1 MSTGEARHAQN
12 HILGYQRDLAR
23 CHCCALC
30 WYPCVVML
38 QLTLL
43 HHLQKAFDNKR
54 LMTCFAEYARYQQLR
69 DMPVHTDSTLRTLEK
84 LIHRCV
90 CLS

>member
-1 MSTGEARHAQN
+1 MPLLMLFAGN
-12 HILGYQRDLAR
+12 
-23 CHCCALC
+23 
-30 WYPCVVML
+30 PCVLLKL

-69 DMPVHTDSTLRTLEK
+69 DMPVHTDSTLHTLGK
-84 LIHRCV
+84 LIYRCV